1 MLRRDFL
8 RLMAMGAL
16 ALCVGFGVSGCKSD
30 SDQVKDTVSSLLKS
44 YVVPVPNE
52 DGEEPGDASW
62 PAENYGDAATM
73 DALQE
78 YGVSPE
84 DWRRHCFAHFSF
96 EVGDAEVDSS
106 AGTASVAVSVT
117 NASLATA
124 VEAAGKDFSE
134 FSKTQ
139 EAEDA
144 YASGGKAAL
153 FDHLVE
159 LVYSHLDSSEDLV
172 TTSVKVSCSKDDE
185 GNWVA
190 NVGEDKAF
198 FAALYGG
205 SDVISGLNATEKADE
220 SK

>member
-8 RLMAMGAL
+8 RLMAVGAL
-16 ALCVGFGVSGCKSD
+16 ALCVGFGTSGCKSD
-30 SDQVKDTVSSLLKS
+30 SDQVKETVTSLLES

-52 DGEEPGDASW
+52 DGEEPEDAAW

-73 DALQE
+73 EALQK

-84 DWRRHCFAHFSF
+84 DWHRHCFAHFSF

-106 AGTASVAVSVT
+106 SGTASVAVSVT
-117 NASLATA
+117 NASLAVA
-124 VEAAGKDFSE
+124 VDAAGKDFSE
-134 FSKTQ
+134 YSKTQ

-159 LVYSHLDSSEDLV
+159 LVYSQLDSSEDLV
-172 TTSVKVSCSKDDE
+172 TTSVTVSCTKDEE

-190 NVGEDKAF
+190 NIAEDKAF

-205 SDVISGLNATEKADE
+205 SDVISGLSVTEEGDE